1 MAENKKETTSEKTEE
16 KYPIPY
22 THKLKYPVEWGKQS
36 KTIVDEIVF
45 SRRLKVS
52 DLKGLPASNLEVN
65 DMIRLIARCT
75 GNVTALIEELDAE
88 DYIEVV
94 QVVQY
99 FLNGGQT
106 SGEE

>member
-1 MAENKKETTSEKTEE
+1 
-16 KYPIPY
+16 
-22 THKLKYPVEWGKQS
+22 
-36 KTIVDEIVF
+36 
-45 SRRLKVS
+45 
-52 DLKGLPASNLEVN
+52 
-65 DMIRLIARCT
+65 MIRLIARCT